1 MVLIMWSHGVDS
13 DIEHAAGK
21 PKSTWGKEGH
31 KGQILVQY
39 PPSLQGLE
47 EADRLHEHFEKNGRS
62 RKDWC
67 RIQPFWHGLPG
78 HDDLEEGPDFLRID
92 KETQIKQRVFYGYL
106 ATAADLDKV
115 QQPINRKRKRK
126 VNVLTRAQIQAHSVP
141 GNKTIVIWSES
152 SAEIEACSVPGNKM
166 VVLGQRMPMERSLR
180 LKVIKGSNILWASK
194 VQKLSRLHESVVLA
208 SYWTLV
214 LKRDNGNASTWKST
228 VGCWRPFFT
237 RQLQWSQLES
247 MEESHLEGRQTSNES
262 KKLAFIVTWT
272 SVL

>member
-1 MVLIMWSHGVDS
+1 MDS

-31 KGQILVQY
+31 KGQVLVQY

-67 RIQPFWHGLPG
+67 SIQPFWHGLPG

-141 GNKTIVIWSES
+141 GNKTIVI
-152 SAEIEACSVPGNKM
+152 
-166 VVLGQRMPMERSLR
+166 
-180 LKVIKGSNILWASK
+180 
-194 VQKLSRLHESVVLA
+194 
-208 SYWTLV
+208 
-214 LKRDNGNASTWKST
+214 
-228 VGCWRPFFT
+228 
-237 RQLQWSQLES
+237 
-247 MEESHLEGRQTSNES
+247 
-262 KKLAFIVTWT
+262 
-272 SVL
+272 